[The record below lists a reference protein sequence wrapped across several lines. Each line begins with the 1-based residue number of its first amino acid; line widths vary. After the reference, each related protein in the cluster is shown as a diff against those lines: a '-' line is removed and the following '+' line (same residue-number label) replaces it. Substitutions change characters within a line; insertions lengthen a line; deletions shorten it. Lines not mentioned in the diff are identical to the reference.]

1 MPQSN
6 TESRSSTKT
15 DGVDRKPID
24 KFVNGP
30 INVSIWENIGTR
42 GAFRAA
48 TIQLRYKDEKKGW
61 TTGTS
66 YGVTDLQHLE
76 NAAREARLRIENWQ
90 QRKKGIEGP
99 SAKTG

>member
-6 TESRSSTKT
+6 TDARSSSKI

-30 INVSIWENIGTR
+30 IHVSIWENRGAK

-48 TIQLRYKDEKKGW
+48 TIQLRYRDEKKGW
-61 TTGTS
+61 TTGKS
-66 YGVTDLQHLE
+66 YGASDLQHLE
-76 NAAREARLRIENWQ
+76 LAAREARLRIENWQ
-90 QRKKGIEGP
+90 QRNAATQAAVN
-99 SAKTG
+99 AKS